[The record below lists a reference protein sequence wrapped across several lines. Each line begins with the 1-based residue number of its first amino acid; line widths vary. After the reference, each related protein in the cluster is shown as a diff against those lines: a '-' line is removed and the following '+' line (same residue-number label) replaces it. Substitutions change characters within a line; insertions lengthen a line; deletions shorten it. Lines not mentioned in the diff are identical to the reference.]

1 MMLPPPITIAIS
13 TPSAWTSRIS
23 SAIPRITVGAMPKP
37 FSPARPSPE
46 SLMTIRRWAA
56 LAPSSGMAV
65 RPQPEPHEA
74 GHGHLGAEL
83 LARAREQLLDGPIG
97 VLHERLLEQRHLG
110 VELLEAALDDLL
122 DHLLGLAA
130 LRRLL
135 REQLALA
142 LDEVGRHAAAVHRH
156 RRRIGRGDVHR

>member
-1 MMLPPPITIAIS
+1 MMFPPPITIAIS

-46 SLMTIRRWAA
+46 SLMTTRRWAA

-74 GHGHLGAEL
+74 GHGHVGAEL
-83 LARAREQLLDGPIG
+83 LARALEQLPDRPVGI
-97 VLHERLLEQRHLG
+97 LHERLLEQDDLG
-110 VELLEAALDDLL
+110 VELVDPALDDLL
-122 DHLLGLAA
+122 DHVRRLAA

-135 REQLALA
+135 GEQLALA
-142 LDEVGRHAAAVHRH
+142 LDDLGGHAGAIHRH
-156 RRRIGRGDVHR
+156 RR